1 MLAYRLILAG
11 ILMVLLGGCAIPV
24 APFYDEPFPK
34 DLQTKLNAG
43 ASQDEVVH
51 LLGAPNATSGLD
63 PLSWTDFVLSSRP
76 LVRSST
82 SSRS

>member
-43 ASQDEVVH
+43 ASQDEV
-51 LLGAPNATSGLD
+51 GFTRFRGRI
-63 PLSWTDFVLSSRP
+63 SSFQAAGQT
-76 LVRSST
+76 L
-82 SSRS
+82 